1 MSDTSRRYRAIKQ
14 GLMQFYAPRPTGH
27 RERHLTTLAALIC
40 GLIGGQHAHLPTI
53 ADHAPS
59 HGATQESLIKRFRR
73 FLQHEAHTV
82 DVWFSPVAQALLQA
96 LARRPIQLVM
106 DGSTI
111 GRGCRALM
119 LSVVY
124 HGRALPLC
132 WVVVA
137 APKGHFPE
145 AAHRALLARVQQLM
159 PPEATIIFLGD
170 GEFDGVDLQ
179 ADLRGYGWQYVCR
192 TAANIRITA
201 WGVQFP
207 VSAVAPALGEALA
220 VTPAW
225 MTAAQY
231 GPISLLAV
239 WEPPSEHPLYLV
251 TTLSDLDAA
260 LAQYRKRAHI
270 ETFFSDQK
278 SRGFH
283 LHQSHLRDPARLSRL
298 LIAAWLAYLWVVY
311 LGVCARRDDR
321 LAQIHRPD
329 RCDRS
334 LFRLGLRLL
343 ARCLKDDLPIPEGFL
358 VPAMAPP
365 ARLRSQPAQAQAA

>member
-14 GLMQFYAPRPTGH
+14 ALMQMYHPQPTGH
-27 RERHLTTLAALIC
+27 REQHLNTLTALIC
-40 GLIGGQHAHLPTI
+40 GLVGGKHAHLPTI

-59 HGATQESLIKRFRR
+59 NGATQESLIKRLRR

-82 DVWFSPVAQALLQA
+82 DAWFLPVARVLLEA
-96 LARRPIQLVM
+96 LAHRAIYLVM
-106 DGSTI
+106 DGSAV
-111 GRGCRALM
+111 GRGCLTLM
-119 LSVVY
+119 VSAVY

-137 APKGHFPE
+137 APKGQFPE
-145 AAHRALLARVQQLM
+145 AAHRALLAQVQQLI
-159 PPEATIIFLGD
+159 PPGATVIFLGD

-179 ADLRGYGWQYVCR
+179 ADLRRLGWQYVCR
-192 TAANIRITA
+192 TATSILIAA
-201 WGVQFP
+201 AGVQFP
-207 VSAVAPALGEALA
+207 VGAVTPALGEALA

-225 MTAAQY
+225 MTAERY

-251 TTLSDLDAA
+251 TNLSDLDAA
-260 LAQYRKRAHI
+260 IAHYRKRAHI

-298 LIAAWLAYLWVVY
+298 LIAACLAYLWVVY

-321 LAQIHRPD
+321 LTQIHRPD
-329 RCDRS
+329 RCDLS

-343 ARCLKDDLPIPEGFL
+343 ARCLKDELPIPDGFL
-358 VPAMAPP
+358 VPAIVPTV
-365 ARLRSQPAQAQAA
+365 RLPVAQQQAA